1 MTRKEAY
8 KILELL
14 PQLLLA
20 DVVTLELL
28 VKNGEFKEARQLAKK
43 MRKVNLFGS

>member
-20 DVVTLELL
+20 DIVTLELL
-28 VKNGEFKEARQLAKK
+28 VKNGDFKAARKLAKK
-43 MRKVNLFGS
+43 MRRERLFG